1 MRTGA
6 HRIVHVINLTSA
18 EEVDDQL
25 GQWLEE
31 SYDFNTD

>member
-1 MRTGA
+1 
-6 HRIVHVINLTSA
+6 VHMINLTGA
-18 EEVDDQL
+18 EQVDDQL

>member
-1 MRTGA
+1 M
-6 HRIVHVINLTSA
+6 IKLTSA
-18 EEVDDQL
+18 DQVDDQL

>member
-1 MRTGA
+1 M
-6 HRIVHVINLTSA
+6 INLTGA
-18 EEVDDQL
+18 EQVDDQL